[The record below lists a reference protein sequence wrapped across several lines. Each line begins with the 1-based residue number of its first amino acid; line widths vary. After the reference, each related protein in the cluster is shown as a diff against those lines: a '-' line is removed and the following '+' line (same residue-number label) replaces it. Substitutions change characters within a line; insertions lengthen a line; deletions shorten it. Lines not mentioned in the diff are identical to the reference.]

1 MEFVGKSVN
10 KKFNGFGVFK
20 GYVKSYDES
29 SGFFEIKYEDGDFE
43 ELDFS
48 KVASLLEEEK
58 EAAGVSAAGP
68 VDPKPRLGRKLKK
81 RRRAEPK
88 KPESGESGNSGVV
101 EANGYLDMNRNVDL
115 NDGFVGDLRGNVD
128 INVDLNETLEKG
140 SGAVEDLREGVFD
153 LNAGFNFDL
162 NEEEEEG
169 NPNPNPNY
177 NHNSN
182 SNNNNNLSVD
192 FEGKKRGCIDLN
204 LDVSGDVDENFKEV
218 DLECK
223 VVGTQKRECGFD
235 LNLGIGDEMKDE
247 MGVGFEGQMEETTNF
262 EIQRMEEDE
271 KSHFESAIPN
281 GKLQGVHVSN
291 DSCSGLVER
300 IEEVN
305 IVSCED
311 FRAFDSVGVVDVK
324 DVKEHFP
331 EVIDSASVYKEES
344 GSRKRGRRRRKL
356 PDNLNSTPEV
366 TVLSDT
372 NAVGDDCMVGS
383 GSRRRGRRRKLADN
397 LNSTPEVTVLSDANA
412 VGDDCMVGSGS
423 QRRGRRRKLADNLN
437 SIPEKIILLDANVVR
452 EDCTVRVDGNLGD
465 IGSSYREVSAS
476 ARKRRKFLDNGNS
489 MQETTVLRRSARR
502 GSAKNNLLKDLSMS
516 PVVSALTEDKPVKS
530 HHEWP
535 EEPVVLPPKLQ
546 LPPSSQNLNLSGIPV
561 LDLFSVYACLRSF
574 STLLFLSPFGLEEFV
589 AALKGN
595 SPSSLFDFIHVSI
608 LEILRKHLEHLSNE
622 GSESASNCL
631 RYSFWFFLPF
641 IFVEVDLVYI

>member
-1 MEFVGKSVN
+1 
-10 KKFNGFGVFK
+10 
-20 GYVKSYDES
+20 
-29 SGFFEIKYEDGDFE
+29 
-43 ELDFS
+43 
-48 KVASLLEEEK
+48 
-58 EAAGVSAAGP
+58 
-68 VDPKPRLGRKLKK
+68 
-81 RRRAEPK
+81 
-88 KPESGESGNSGVV
+88 
-101 EANGYLDMNRNVDL
+101 
-115 NDGFVGDLRGNVD
+115 
-128 INVDLNETLEKG
+128 
-140 SGAVEDLREGVFD
+140 
-153 LNAGFNFDL
+153 
-162 NEEEEEG
+162 
-169 NPNPNPNY
+169 
-177 NHNSN
+177 
-182 SNNNNNLSVD
+182 
-192 FEGKKRGCIDLN
+192 
-204 LDVSGDVDENFKEV
+204 
-218 DLECK
+218 
-223 VVGTQKRECGFD
+223 
-235 LNLGIGDEMKDE
+235 
-247 MGVGFEGQMEETTNF
+247 
-262 EIQRMEEDE
+262 MEEDE

-366 TVLSDT
+366 TVLSD
-372 NAVGDDCMVGS
+372 
-383 GSRRRGRRRKLADN
+383 
-397 LNSTPEVTVLSDANA
+397 ANA

-452 EDCTVRVDGNLGD
+452 EDCTFRVDGNLGD

-535 EEPVVLPPKLQ
+535 EEPVVLHPKLQ